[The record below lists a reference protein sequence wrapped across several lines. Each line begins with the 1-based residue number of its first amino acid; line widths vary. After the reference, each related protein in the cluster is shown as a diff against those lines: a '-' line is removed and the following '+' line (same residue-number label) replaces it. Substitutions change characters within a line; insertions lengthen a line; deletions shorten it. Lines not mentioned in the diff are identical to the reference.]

1 MNDIKIF
8 ENKEFG
14 KVRTVIIDNEIWF
27 VGRDIAEALGYSRP
41 NEAISTHCRCTL
53 KHRIGVETG
62 KKADGSPILQEVE
75 MLVIP
80 ERDVYRLIM
89 RSKLPSAER
98 FEEWV
103 VGEVLPSIR
112 KTGSYSLNIPKTLP
126 EALRAFA
133 DEVEAHEKTK
143 AALAIAAPKAEFYD
157 TVASSESLTSFADT
171 AKLLDKGIGRNKL
184 MKLLR
189 EKKILQ
195 KDNIPYQTYVDRGYF
210 KVVESCYM
218 ANENKVVSYT
228 TYVKQKGIDY
238 IRKLLV

>member
-1 MNDIKIF
+1 MNEIKIF

-14 KVRTVIIDNEIWF
+14 KVRTIIIDGELWF
-27 VGRDIAEALGYSRP
+27 IGKDVTELLGYTNASKALSD
-41 NEAISTHCRCTL
+41 NCRWVTRGYIPHPQGKGTL
-53 KHRIGVETG
+53 
-62 KKADGSPILQEVE
+62 EVNI
-75 MLVIP
+75 IP
-80 ERDVYRLIM
+80 ERDLYRLIM

-195 KDNIPYQTYVDRGYF
+195 KDNIPYQSYVDRGYF

>member
-1 MNDIKIF
+1 MNEIKIF

-14 KVRTVIIDNEIWF
+14 KVRTIIIDGELWF
-27 VGRDIAEALGYSRP
+27 VGKDVTELLGYTNASKALSDNCKWVTRGYIP
-41 NEAISTHCRCTL
+41 HPHGKGTL
-53 KHRIGVETG
+53 
-62 KKADGSPILQEVE
+62 EVNI
-75 MLVIP
+75 IP
-80 ERDVYRLIM
+80 ERDLYRLIM

-171 AKLLDKGIGRNKL
+171 AKLLDKGIGCNKL

-195 KDNIPYQTYVDRGYF
+195 KDNIPYQSYVDRGYF